1 MGLIKELPETPATF
15 VRTEKNCQEI
25 SSIICILPG
34 PALVC
39 FPSDPCQRASVSP
52 APVRGLPGLGIL
64 FPAPIIMYQVR
75 GNTLYSVS
83 SLSIYVMMSQR
94 IVNETQSACVCTGSL
109 TNGPLSCP
117 LCWWH
122 HHQHHSGYCHHH
134 QRPGGL
140 YHDFTLRRLLVNFET
155 TLGQFWYN
163 VGTTLGTNLGPHVQ
177 YLKGN
182 FVSKFPGP

>member
-1 MGLIKELPETPATF
+1 MIGLGSDKRVARNTCNCSYSKN
-15 VRTEKNCQEI
+15 RKNCQKI

-39 FPSDPCQRASVSP
+39 FPSDPCQRASISP
-52 APVRGLPGLGIL
+52 APVRALPGLAIL
-64 FPAPIIMYQVR
+64 LPSPITMYVVR
-75 GNTLYSVS
+75 GNTLYSVL

-122 HHQHHSGYCHHH
+122 HHQHHGGYCHHH
-134 QRPGGL
+134 QQSGGL
-140 YHDFTLRRLLVNFET
+140 YPDFTLRWLLDIFETNLKQLGDNFGT
-155 TLGQFWYN
+155 TLGQ
-163 VGTTLGTNLGPHVQ
+163 L
-177 YLKGN
+177 
-182 FVSKFPGP
+182 